1 MLEVK
6 GEEPRIWA
14 RVERLMDHLGM
25 GIFPYIN
32 ARVNRGFLRG
42 VKCMYC
48 TCISIRVA
56 LFFILRRFP
65 CSTTLLLNSG
75 VL

>member
-32 ARVNRGFLRG
+32 ARINRGFLRG
-42 VKCMYC
+42 VKYS
-48 TCISIRVA
+48 TFLTSA
-56 LFFILRRFP
+56 YYFI
-65 CSTTLLLNSG
+65 
-75 VL
+75 

>member
-25 GIFPYIN
+25 GIFFPYIN

-42 VKCMYC
+42 LSVQYIYK
-48 TCISIRVA
+48 SSSFLHFKV
-56 LFFILRRFP
+56 RRPP
-65 CSTTLLLNSG
+65 CSTTLLLNS
-75 VL
+75 

>member
-1 MLEVK
+1 MMFRMLEVK

-32 ARVNRGFLRG
+32 ARVKEGFLRG
-42 VKCMYC
+42 LTVQY
-48 TCISIRVA
+48 ISKSIV
-56 LFFILRRFP
+56 LF
-65 CSTTLLLNSG
+65 
-75 VL
+75 

>member
-25 GIFPYIN
+25 GIFPYVY
-32 ARVNRGFLRG
+32 ARVNGSFLRG
-42 VKCMYC
+42 DK
-48 TCISIRVA
+48 CISIRVV
-56 LFFILRRFP
+56 LFFNSTAP
-65 CSTTLLLNSG
+65 CSTTLLLNS
-75 VL
+75 